1 MTLALCPIASGS
13 SGNCYAIVSQNARV
27 LLDAGISGKRIKEGL
42 ESINISPYD
51 IDGILITHEHI
62 DHIKGAGIFSRKYDT
77 PIYANEKTWES
88 MKCIIGKIKEHNIKV
103 LKTCDVFSIKDIEIK
118 SFNIP
123 HDAVEPVGYS
133 FFRGEVQLSVATDIG
148 YMTEEIFNEINEAD
162 FLVLESN
169 HDVEMLKVG
178 RYPWNVKQR
187 ILGEKG
193 HLSNVDAGKA
203 LIEIIR
209 SHKKGR
215 EVLLAHL
222 SHENNFPQMAH
233 QTIKNILEEEE
244 YYIGTDVNI
253 YIALREEVSGIY
265 KVERRELCTNG

>member
-1 MTLALCPIASGS
+1 MALALCSIASGS
-13 SGNCYAIVSQNARV
+13 SGNCYVIASKSTKV
-27 LLDAGISGKRIKEGL
+27 LVDAGISGKKIRESL
-42 ESINISPYD
+42 ESIQLSPYD

-62 DHIKGAGIFSRKYDT
+62 DHVKGAGIFSRKYDT

-88 MKCIIGKIKEHNIKV
+88 MGCIIGKVEEHNRRI
-103 LKTCDVFSIKDIEIK
+103 LRTTETFSINDLKIK

-123 HDAVEPVGYS
+123 HDAVEPIGYS
-133 FFRGEVQLSVATDIG
+133 FYKEDVQLSVATDIG
-148 YMTEEIFNEINEAD
+148 YMTEEVFCEICKAD

-178 RYPWNVKQR
+178 KYPWNVKKR

-193 HLSNVDAGKA
+193 HLSNIDAGKI
-203 LIEIIR
+203 LINILK
-209 SHKKGR
+209 SQKKR
-215 EVLLAHL
+215 PEVLLAHL

-244 YYIGTDVNI
+244 YYIGKDINL
-253 YIALREEVSGIY
+253 YIALREGISEIY
-265 KVERRELCTNG
+265 KIRKKELCTNG